1 MVFSILLM
9 LAQGVSSNFVVTGDA
24 GSCIRMMRQGQVW
37 VAKNI
42 CSVPVYASITFR
54 NPNNGRYNYASR
66 DIAPYGDFY
75 TNKGGVMQVHQIHAY
90 RTGKGDL

>member
-54 NPNNGRYNYASR
+54 NP
-66 DIAPYGDFY
+66 D
-75 TNKGGVMQVHQIHAY
+75 
-90 RTGKGDL
+90 